1 VITRRLSGEKGFNV
15 VAIEGDWPDAC
26 RVYRSISGTGETKMH
41 RMGSGKRVS
50 HYFEC
55 RLPDQFDAVIH
66 IDRMQALFR
75 LNAAANWQSGELP
88 ETYPLEPISSGVIG
102 STNRPLSWDQR

>member
-75 LNAAANWQSGELP
+75 LNAAVNGKAESCPRLIP
-88 ETYPLEPISSGVIG
+88 
-102 STNRPLSWDQR
+102 